1 MGDEVENFSKFC
13 LGAFGDLRHPFLL
26 FCWLS
31 TSIVDHLR
39 EEIDQP
45 TRKKSLGQVPGPH
58 FQAMFHQLEIINFSD
73 IERCS

>member
-39 EEIDQP
+39 EEIRF
-45 TRKKSLGQVPGPH
+45 T
-58 FQAMFHQLEIINFSD
+58 A
-73 IERCS
+73 